1 MSEQLMTLD
10 QAALRLHWEGRGR
23 ARRLKR
29 LLFARERQTKKR
41 IMTRLGGEK
50 MTKYRV
56 TLSALRRY
64 CPELFKSKVHELQDN
79 LKGFLKSIDE
89 RISEGVVSHV
99 ATEVEPRLQ
108 ELWERDEQ
116 LAGNIQEV
124 AKRVEQL
131 SAVTAS
137 RQKRPPATAS
147 DVQKARSV

>member
-1 MSEQLMTLD
+1 MSEQLLTLD
-10 QAALRLHWEGRGR
+10 QAASRLRWEGRGR

-41 IMTRLGGEK
+41 ILTRLGGEQR
-50 MTKYRV
+50 TKYRI

-64 CPELFKSKVHELQDN
+64 CPELFKSKVDELQDN

-89 RISEGVVSHV
+89 RIADGVAEHV
-99 ATEVEPRLQ
+99 TTEVEPRLQ

-124 AKRVEQL
+124 ARRVADL
-131 SAVTAS
+131 SGRVIGPRERPRKTA
-137 RQKRPPATAS
+137 
-147 DVQKARSV
+147 